1 MQLFCS
7 TAIAGF
13 GMSSSQNARLWCPD
27 GTMAYLPLPIC
38 IEFTFSSFF
47 FFYFCV
53 WTPSPSRERYLYCS
67 FPIISLFCVVSFEEP
82 VQHVYGSCQK
92 KKKRSRGAFIGS
104 IVGGAMPPCSDAACA
119 VFFFPLQNGSTPFF
133 SPFISFAFSFSRQA
147 PFPN

>member
-92 KKKRSRGAFIGS
+92 KKKKVTWCFHRQHCRWCNASVQRRCLCRF
-104 IVGGAMPPCSDAACA
+104 
-119 VFFFPLQNGSTPFF
+119 FF
-133 SPFISFAFSFSRQA
+133 SPSKWLHPVFFPFYFVCFFFFAAGSLS
-147 PFPN
+147 